1 MFLYCSRSIK
11 TLVKKKGKIHVVI
24 PDWAKIDWD
33 LIQRKRFMNW
43 DAEVAPKD
51 KFTKKLKKRK

>member
-1 MFLYCSRSIK
+1 M
-11 TLVKKKGKIHVVI
+11 VKKKQIKI

>member
-1 MFLYCSRSIK
+1 MFLYCSRCIK
-11 TLVKKKGKIHVVI
+11 ALVIKKQIKI